1 MTRSDRREFLAE
13 VGAGVTAAL
22 VGPALAAELGLSD
35 VRADDSKLPALDRLS
50 ALLQETP
57 KDKLLPV
64 VKDQLDRGTS
74 LKSLVAAAALA
85 NAHAFAGQDY
95 DGYHTF
101 MALAPAFTIA
111 EEMPERE
118 RPLPVFKVLYRNAT
132 LINGAHKE
140 RTNLLGEHEHIA
152 LSKQPDRDMLQA
164 ARAQKID
171 EADRV
176 FVSMTARKSAE
187 EAYEDVQPL
196 VQDIMN
202 VHNVVLAWRSW
213 EILDFVGKDR
223 ARTMLRQS
231 VRHRAHYTPAN
242 STSPEAQWLANNL
255 GPILERHGLLGKAP
269 GTRQADKATVERLA
283 RTIYSG
289 KRTDAPEAAAAL
301 LGDGIAPDSV
311 AEATVLAATM
321 LVLGDKG
328 RTKAW
333 PGKPVG
339 SCHGDSVG
347 VHASDAA
354 NAWRRI
360 AGVTGARNT
369 FASLIAGAYHT
380 AGQSGTQMAKL
391 WPSAEELEKV
401 SSKDATTLLGAL
413 DEAVRGG
420 DQARACAVVGR
431 YAQLGCDAKP
441 VFAVLRKY
449 AVSED
454 GALHAE
460 KYYRTASD
468 EFRRAR
474 QEFRWMHLTALA
486 RVTASTF
493 GKPAPGLEDAR
504 KVFKA

>member
-13 VGAGVTAAL
+13 VGQGVAAAL
-22 VGPALAAELGLSD
+22 VGSALVAELGLSD
-35 VRADDSKLPALDRLS
+35 VRADDSKLPPLDRLS
-50 ALLQETP
+50 ALLQETH
-57 KDKLLPV
+57 KDKLLHV
-64 VKDQLDRGTS
+64 VKDQLDKGTP

-101 MALAPAFTIA
+101 MALAPAFAIA
-111 EEMPERE
+111 EELPEKE
-118 RPLPVFKVLYRNAT
+118 RPLPIFKVLYRNAT

-140 RTNLLGEHEHIA
+140 KTNLLGEHEHIG
-152 LSKQPDRDMLQA
+152 LSKQPEKDLINA
-164 ARAQKID
+164 ARTKKVD

-176 FVSMTARKSAE
+176 FVSMTAKKSAE
-187 EAYEDVQPL
+187 DAYEDLQPI

-231 VRHRAHYTPAN
+231 VRHRSDYGPH
-242 STSPEAQWLANNL
+242 STNPEAQLLTNSL
-255 GPILERHGLLGKAP
+255 PRLMEKHGLMGKAP
-269 GTRQADKATVERLA
+269 GTRAADKATVEGLA
-283 RTIYSG
+283 KTIYSG
-289 KRTDAPEAAAAL
+289 KRMDAAEAAAAL
-301 LGDGIAPDSV
+301 LGDGIAPDAV
-311 AEATVLAATM
+311 ASATVLAATM

-328 RTKAW
+328 RSKAW

-391 WPSAEELEKV
+391 WPAAEDVEKV
-401 SSKDATTLLGAL
+401 GTKDAATLLGAL
-413 DEAVRGG
+413 DEAVRGS

-431 YAQLGCDAKP
+431 YGELGHDPKQ

-468 EFRRAR
+468 EFGRAR
-474 QEFRWMHLTALA
+474 KEFRWLHLTALA
-486 RVTASTF
+486 RVTASAY